1 MRYEDANWQKAM
13 RLKVDYNNM
22 LAGYSKAA
30 AAITPQEIAALKDKA
45 AEAFQ
50 FIAQN
55 RGKGTME
62 WSELP
67 YNQDAVV
74 ADILQEAKAI
84 REKCDT
90 FVVLGIGGSAL
101 GPIAVQQA
109 LNLSL
114 IHIFCGR
121 GRGIGSHWGRLQ
133 RPNGGCG
140 HCHCSTRLSA
150 PAVATATIWALKAS
164 PMATDTPPAPAN
176 MP

>member
-67 YNQDAVV
+67 YNQDAGAVRAQLHHQLPASAAGRAHPSV
-74 ADILQEAKAI
+74 RHYGYQ
-84 REKCDT
+84 
-90 FVVLGIGGSAL
+90 FVDLLLAAGNHVGD
-101 GPIAVQQA
+101 
-109 LNLSL
+109 
-114 IHIFCGR
+114 GR
-121 GRGIGSHWGRLQ
+121 PLCAH
-133 RPNGGCG
+133 P
-140 HCHCSTRLSA
+140 
-150 PAVATATIWALKAS
+150 
-164 PMATDTPPAPAN
+164 
-176 MP
+176 

>member
-22 LAGYSKAA
+22 LAGYSKAE
-30 AAITPQEIAALKDKA
+30 AAITPEEIAALKDKA
-45 AEAFQ
+45 AQAFQ

-67 YNQDAVV
+67 YNQEEVV

-109 LNLSL
+109 LNHLNYNELPAEKRGGPRVCWIISTRSASAAFWILSTL
-114 IHIFCGR
+114 KR
-121 GRGIGSHWGRLQ
+121 R
-133 RPNGGCG
+133 
-140 HCHCSTRLSA
+140 CSTS
-150 PAVATATIWALKAS
+150 S
-164 PMATDTPPAPAN
+164 PSPAPLRR
-176 MP
+176 P

>member
-22 LAGYSKAA
+22 LAGYSKAE
-30 AAITPQEIAALKDKA
+30 AAITPEEIAALKDKA
-45 AEAFQ
+45 AQAFQ

-67 YNQDAVV
+67 YNQAEVV

-90 FVVLGIGGSAL
+90 FVVLGIGGSAR
-101 GPIAVQQA
+101 GAIAGHLKGCA
-109 LNLSL
+109 GGGL
-114 IHIFCGR
+114 CRPYR
-121 GRGIGSHWGRLQ
+121 GHH
-133 RPNGGCG
+133 GCRK
-140 HCHCSTRLSA
+140 RLSGQDRRA
-150 PAVATATIWALKAS
+150 GGL
-164 PMATDTPPAPAN
+164 
-176 MP
+176 